1 MCLLFRQSKLNDS
14 EEHQQLLTNIHEE
27 ESWITEKMVLV
38 SNDDHGDTLASVLG
52 LLKKHQ
58 AFETDF
64 NVHQQRVAEIR
75 TQGDTMVQKVCL
87 VPS

>member
-1 MCLLFRQSKLNDS
+1 MNDS

-58 AFETDF
+58 AFDGDL

-75 TQGDTMVQKVCL
+75 TQGDTMVQKVS
-87 VPS
+87 V